1 MQDKREEKEFY
12 MRKALELAKQG
23 MGYTS
28 PNPMVGCVIVKNGK
42 IVAQGYHE
50 KCGEY
55 HAERNA
61 LLKCKEDVTGAEA
74 YVTLEPCCHHGKT
87 PPCTDIIIER
97 GIKKVY
103 VGSMDS
109 NPLVG
114 GKGVKLLEEA
124 GIEVECGVLKEE
136 CDKLNEVFFH
146 YIEKKTPFVIMKYAM
161 TLDGKIA
168 ASTGDSKWVTGE
180 TARKHVQFLRKKYSG
195 ILVGIGTV
203 LEDNPMLNCRIEEGV
218 DPVRIICDSKLSI
231 AEHMECNILKT
242 AKKIKTI
249 VAYAQAEEAKKKMLE
264 DAGVVLLQA
273 GNKDKIDLKR
283 LLKKLGEMEIDS
295 ILVEGGGKIHG
306 SFLEEG
312 LVNKVYAYIAPKLVG
327 GDSAKTPVG
336 GRGFEKMA
344 EAKMLTGLQIKQ
356 LGEDIL
362 ITGYLN
368 HN

>member
-168 ASTGDSKWVTGE
+168 ACTGDSKWVTGE

-273 GNKDKIDLKR
+273 GNKDKIDLKQ

-344 EAKMLTGLQIKQ
+344 EAKMLTGLQIEQ